1 MFEIGIIQLLLC
13 VLGVG
18 VGIVFG
24 ALPGMTATMAIA
36 VFLPLTYAYD
46 MGAALYLLLGLYV
59 GGISGGLIPAILINI
74 PGTPSSITTCFD
86 GYPMAKNGQGEKAL
100 KIGIVSSL
108 FGGIFSLICLWLF
121 TPVLAKVAINF
132 GSVEKFLIILFALTV
147 IAALSKGNML
157 RGLFAGMLGVMVS
170 LIGQFDVNN
179 KLRMVPEFLK
189 GDLMDG
195 FALLPVIIGLFAV
208 SQMFEEAE
216 LGMKKAKYDG
226 QGEQKEKFSLKVFRN
241 QIVNLIR
248 SSAIGTFMGILPGVG
263 GSAASIL
270 SYSQAKNFS
279 KHPDKFGKGA
289 EEGLIASETAN
300 NGLTGGALIPLLSL
314 GIPGD
319 STTAVLIGAFMLQGI
334 TVGPLFI
341 TENRGTWNTILFALL
356 FANIVMFV
364 VMFCAIKYISN
375 IIRIPKSR
383 LYPAIIIMAVVGAYS
398 INNGIMFDVWAM
410 LIFGVVGYVFTK
422 VGVPAAPFLIGFILG
437 GDLENYFIQAIQA
450 SGGSLSIFV
459 TKGPI
464 AWVVWLMILASV
476 AYAVFDNR
484 RAAAK

>member
-279 KHPDKFGKGA
+279 KHPEKFGKGA

-364 VMFCAIKYISN
+364 VMFFAIKYISN

>member
-1 MFEIGIIQLLLC
+1 
-13 VLGVG
+13 
-18 VGIVFG
+18 
-24 ALPGMTATMAIA
+24 
-36 VFLPLTYAYD
+36 
-46 MGAALYLLLGLYV
+46 
-59 GGISGGLIPAILINI
+59 
-74 PGTPSSITTCFD
+74 
-86 GYPMAKNGQGEKAL
+86 
-100 KIGIVSSL
+100 
-108 FGGIFSLICLWLF
+108 
-121 TPVLAKVAINF
+121 
-132 GSVEKFLIILFALTV
+132 
-147 IAALSKGNML
+147 ML

-364 VMFCAIKYISN
+364 VMFFAIKYISN

>member
-289 EEGLIASETAN
+289 EEWLIASETAN

-364 VMFCAIKYISN
+364 VMFFAIKYISN

>member
-179 KLRMVPEFLK
+179 TLRMVPEFLK

-226 QGEQKEKFSLKVFRN
+226 QGEQKEKFSLKVFKN

-270 SYSQAKNFS
+270 SYSQAENFS
-279 KHPDKFGKGA
+279 QHPENFGKGA
-289 EEGLIASETAN
+289 EEGLIASESAN

-319 STTAVLIGAFMLQGI
+319 STTAVLVGAFMLQGI

-364 VMFCAIKYISN
+364 VMFFAIKYISN
-375 IIRIPKSR
+375 IIRIHKSR

-450 SGGSLSIFV
+450 SGGSLSVFV

-476 AYAVFDNR
+476 AYAVIDNR